1 MTEEVRIIEVA
12 ANIHHHRGTPSIEV
26 EEIITAGIITIT
38 GTTGIVIIAAVGTI
52 IPAADETVITRA
64 GIMIAA
70 VITTRI
76 HLRGIRRIII
86 TIITTAAVGIDRGHG
101 NAIIEIIKGN
111 FDL

>member
-38 GTTGIVIIAAVGTI
+38 GTTGIVVTIVGTI
-52 IPAADETVITRA
+52 IPATETVITRA